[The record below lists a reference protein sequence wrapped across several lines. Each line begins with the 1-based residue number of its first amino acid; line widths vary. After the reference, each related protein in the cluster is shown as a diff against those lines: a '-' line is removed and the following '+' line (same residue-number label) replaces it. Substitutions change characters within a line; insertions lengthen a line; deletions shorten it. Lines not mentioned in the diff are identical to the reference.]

1 MIDIPHAIIIAAI
14 WIACGI
20 YAHKK
25 EESDALFGAF
35 ILTVLLI

>member
-1 MIDIPHAIIIAAI
+1 MIDIEHAIIIASI

-20 YAHKK
+20 YAYGKK
-25 EESDALFGAF
+25 ESDALFGAF